1 MMLVPKALKEKDA
14 TMTKAPTNAQ
24 SSASFLKMKRQGQK
38 ISMITAYDYSMAR
51 CIANSDIDIILVGD
65 SLGMVVLGYDSTL
78 QVTTED
84 IIYHSAAVRRGAP
97 QAFIIAD
104 MPYLSY
110 HLSDEDTKQNAAAL
124 IVSGKANAVKLEG
137 GSASR
142 LAAIRAIVDIE
153 IPVCAHLGL
162 TPQSVHRFGGYKVQG
177 KSVADHDEI
186 LSQAKAV
193 EQAGAFMLVLEGI
206 PEELGKLIS
215 KTLTIPTIGIGAGRF
230 TDGQVLVYHD
240 MLGYSDMQAKFVK
253 QYAQLNT
260 TITKALDEY
269 SAEVR
274 SGSFPTEKHI
284 YYPISNKE

>member
-1 MMLVPKALKEKDA
+1 
-14 TMTKAPTNAQ
+14 MTKAPNNAL
-24 SSASFLKMKRQGQK
+24 SSASFSLMKQQGRK
-38 ISMITAYDYSMAR
+38 ISMLTAYDYSMAR
-51 CIANSDIDIILVGD
+51 CVADSDIDLILVGD
-65 SLGMVVLGYDSTL
+65 SLGMVVLGYDNTL
-78 QVTTED
+78 QVTMDD

-110 HLSDEDTKQNAAAL
+110 HLSDKKTKQNAAEL
-124 IVSGKANAVKLEG
+124 IIKGKANAVKLEG

-142 LAAIRAIVDIE
+142 LSAIRAIVDIE

-177 KSVADHDEI
+177 KSPEEHEAI
-186 LSQAKAV
+186 FIQAKAI

-206 PEELGKLIS
+206 PELLGKEIS
-215 KTLTIPTIGIGAGRF
+215 ASLSIPTIGIGAGRY

-240 MLGYSDMQAKFVK
+240 LLGYSNMQPKFVK
-253 QYAQLNT
+253 QYANLNQS
-260 TITKALDEY
+260 ITDAINEY

-274 SGSFPTEKHI
+274 NGSFPTEKHT

>member
-1 MMLVPKALKEKDA
+1 
-14 TMTKAPTNAQ
+14 MTKAPNNALN
-24 SSASFLKMKRQGQK
+24 SASFIAMKQEGRK
-38 ISMITAYDYSMAR
+38 IAMITAYDFSMAS
-51 CIANSDIDIILVGD
+51 CVAQSDVDVILVGD
-65 SLGMVVLGYDSTL
+65 SLGMVVLGYDNTL
-78 QVTTED
+78 QVTMDD

-97 QAFIIAD
+97 KAFIIAD

-110 HLSDEDTKQNAAAL
+110 HLSDKKSKQNAAEL
-124 IVSGKANAVKLEG
+124 IIKGKANAVKLEG

-177 KSVADHDEI
+177 KSPEEHEEI
-186 LSQAKAV
+186 FIQAKAI

-206 PEELGKLIS
+206 PELLGKQIS
-215 KTLTIPTIGIGAGRF
+215 ESLSIPTIGIGAGRF

-240 MLGYSDMQAKFVK
+240 LLGYSNMQPKFVK
-253 QYAQLNT
+253 QYADLNT
-260 TITKALDEY
+260 TIAEAITAY
-269 SAEVR
+269 TTEVR
-274 SGSFPTEKHI
+274 NGSFPTEKHT